1 MGGMRVGR
9 NTLFKLVF
17 VIAML
22 FLAIDIGSRLVL
34 STPEAKATS
43 GVQYKVVS
51 AKMIKTCAQYE
62 DLLNEMASQGW
73 VFDHFIEAADIAVFK
88 K

>member
-1 MGGMRVGR
+1 MGG
-9 NTLFKLVF
+9 NTSLKLVF
-17 VIAML
+17 VIAFL
-22 FLAIDIGSRLVL
+22 FLAIDIGGCLVL
-34 STPEAKATS
+34 STAEVKATS

-51 AKMIKTCAQYE
+51 AKPIKTCAEYE
-62 DLLNEMASQGW
+62 DLLNGMASQGW